1 MAVSRRRDT
10 VMALYQAMLADKI
23 STVLKRAA
31 RGPAAKMFIV
41 LAALA
46 VCVEVFASITW
57 ALSGAGSVDL
67 RSLDSVQIPDRHP
80 TQARALHAVSEWP
93 PDRERNFQEAPQWA
107 RQVAAGRLPP
117 GGRAA
122 ARQSSRHHP
131 APADGPL
138 RWHLAPLRDGSE
150 RHRHHRGAA
159 RLRRPRA
166 LGSDGSGDPAEPGD
180 TPAAWR

>member
-93 PDRERNFQEAPQWA
+93 PDRERNFQEAP
-107 RQVAAGRLPP
+107 
-117 GGRAA
+117 
-122 ARQSSRHHP
+122 
-131 APADGPL
+131 
-138 RWHLAPLRDGSE
+138 LRDGSE

-166 LGSDGSGDPAEPGD
+166 LGSDGSEDPAEPGD